1 MSSNV
6 RKPALA
12 VCYALL
18 RKELSKDVVILT
30 DIDQKRPDRFV
41 KISRVG
47 GPRYNA
53 VTDGPMFMIE
63 CWCTGSAE
71 EMAMHVA
78 SVFELCLGRYVEYQ
92 NDAGE
97 SAYAFISSYREVGG
111 PVRHLDP
118 DVSSQDRWT
127 MTVRLGISSNV

>member
-1 MSSNV
+1 MADNV

-18 RKELSKDVVILT
+18 RDQLPDDIVVLT
-30 DIDQKRPDRFV
+30 DIDRKRPDRFV

-47 GPRYNA
+47 GPRYNV
-53 VTDGPMFMIE
+53 VTDGPMLMVE
-63 CWCTGSAE
+63 CWSTGSAE
-71 EMAMHVA
+71 EMAMRVA
-78 SVFELCLGRYVEYQ
+78 AVFEQCPGRYIHYE
-92 NDAGE
+92 NDRGE
-97 SAYAFISSYREVGG
+97 SAQAFVSSYREVGG

-118 DVSSQDRWT
+118 DVLEQDRWT